1 MDWCL
6 LPAGYQKNAMF
17 SHYVHYFNTV
27 EINSTYYRIPPQK
40 VFETLEEKTS
50 QNFEL
55 IVKLHKEVNHEIGN
69 YKDSLKVL
77 HESTESLKVAGKLSG
92 FLAQFLYSFKN
103 TKVNRHYLDKI
114 KEMCGDIPL
123 FIEFRNSSW
132 IKPATYEYCRTLNIG
147 YCCVDGPFLQGLL
160 PSQDVTTEDTGYVR
174 FHGRN
179 SKTWW
184 DSSKGDRYDY
194 LYTKQELT
202 ERRC

>member
-1 MDWCL
+1 M
-6 LPAGYQKNAMF
+6 
-17 SHYVHYFNTV
+17 
-27 EINSTYYRIPPQK
+27 
-40 VFETLEEKTS
+40 
-50 QNFEL
+50 
-55 IVKLHKEVNHEIGN
+55 
-69 YKDSLKVL
+69 L

-184 DSSKGDRYDY
+184 DSSKRDRYDY

>member
-1 MDWCL
+1 MDGCL

-17 SHYVHYFNTV
+17 SHYVHYFDTV
-27 EINSTYYRIPPQK
+27 EINSTYYRISPQK

-77 HESTESLKVAGKLSG
+77 YESTESLKVAGKLSG

-132 IKPATYEYCRTLNIG
+132 IKPATYDYCRTLNIG
-147 YCCVDGPFLQGLL
+147 YCCVDEPFLQGLL

-194 LYTKQELT
+194 LYTKQ
-202 ERRC
+202 